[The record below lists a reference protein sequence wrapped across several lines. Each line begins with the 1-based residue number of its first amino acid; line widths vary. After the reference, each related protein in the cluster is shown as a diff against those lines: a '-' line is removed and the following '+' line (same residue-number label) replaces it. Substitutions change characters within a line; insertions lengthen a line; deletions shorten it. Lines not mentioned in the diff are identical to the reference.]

1 MHDHAEQLS
10 LSIWDS
16 PFWRLINYNHISHHL
31 LPSLLNRRDLLSS
44 PDCATRIIVTAFE
57 ILVFFGVLYDHWTW
71 NCVWLRHLS
80 TLSSLCMALDIDCH
94 IGLSIKHVASMLL
107 FLLHSLSVQT
117 EGPSIQPLALRSSS
131 AHSSSLHPSICPLN
145 SAPVFRAQRM
155 EQMRTGYR
163 TEQPLD
169 RSFLVK

>member
-44 PDCATRIIVTAFE
+44 PDSATRIIVTAFA
-57 ILVFFGVLYDHWTW
+57 ILVFLRVLYHHWTM
-71 NCVWLRHLS
+71 NSAWLRNLGA
-80 TLSSLCMALDIDCH
+80 LSSPRTALGIDCH
-94 IGLSIKHVASMLL
+94 NGLSIKHVASTLL

-117 EGPSIQPLALRSSS
+117 EGPSIQPLALHSSS

-145 SAPVFRAQRM
+145 TVLLLSGHREWNRW
-155 EQMRTGYR
+155 EQTPELNNHWTGV
-163 TEQPLD
+163 
-169 RSFLVK
+169 SW